1 MQCPPVIA
9 VMMMLV
15 VTIIIAAVVSAFAG
29 GLTAGKDNSPHATIS
44 ATFSQA
50 KGMYIYHNGGDTLYW
65 YNMKL
70 NIRPPMEAADYQ
82 RGKSAISYEVLKVN
96 KTDSSIRYVT
106 FTSGG
111 NNLGDNNNDPA
122 KVIVFKPGD
131 VLYIAPGD
139 LWVTQVRPD
148 GTVDYYNNDYGMGS
162 STSLLMGTS
171 ADLDIID
178 SKTGT
183 IVATTRFVIA
193 T

>member
-1 MQCPPVIA
+1 ML
-9 VMMMLV
+9 MLV

-29 GLTAGKDNSPHATIS
+29 GMTTGKDKSPEVTIS
-44 ATFSQA
+44 ASFSQS
-50 KGMYIYHNGGDTLYW
+50 KGMHIYHQGGDTLYW
-65 YNMKL
+65 YNIKL
-70 NIRPPMEAADYQ
+70 NVRPQMEAADYQ

-96 KTDSSIRYVT
+96 RTDSSVRYVT
-106 FTSGG
+106 FTAGS
-111 NNLGDNNNDPA
+111 NNLGDNNNDPT

-131 VLYIAPGD
+131 VLYIAPKD

-178 SKTGT
+178 SKSGA
-183 IVATTRFVIA
+183 IVATTKFLVA
-193 T
+193 P